1 MSYKIIAAKKTL
13 IFFVMHGRFI
23 NKNGEKIKTVKL
35 NKDKKKKKL
44 GNLFLRKHH
53 RVYPIFGKRSVD
65 EHLTEN
71 DILDMEH
78 HRNSRFELYEKIEN
92 FLKG

>member
-1 MSYKIIAAKKTL
+1 
-13 IFFVMHGRFI
+13 MHNRFT
-23 NKNGEKIKTVKL
+23 NKDGQKVVTIKL
-35 NKDKKKKKL
+35 KDKKKKKL

-65 EHLTEN
+65 DHLSE
-71 DILDMEH
+71 DDDVLFMEH
-78 HRNSRFELYEKIEN
+78 HRNTRFELYEKIEN